1 MSAIERLLLELET
14 GSDDDRS
21 VAHACRVELASERAD
36 HKQFVADVLHLRG
49 EIEYLDEECKAMREA
64 LKLCLR
70 AMTVAT
76 EDGGEAW
83 EDAVTKAKAALVLPR
98 VVRSGDAA
106 RVRELEAENA
116 RLRTAVED
124 TCAQLGFVAAQVQ
137 GWNIALANETADC
150 ARLNRKALA
159 RG

>member
-83 EDAVTKAKAALVLPR
+83 EAANAALSMPR

>member
-83 EDAVTKAKAALVLPR
+83 EAANAALSLPR

-106 RVRELEAENA
+106 RVRELEAALREIADKAPTEEPERYEGDNHGDSYHSGWERGEYAMAQIA
-116 RLRTAVED
+116 RA
-124 TCAQLGFVAAQVQ
+124 
-137 GWNIALANETADC
+137 ALAPKET
-150 ARLNRKALA
+150 R
-159 RG
+159 